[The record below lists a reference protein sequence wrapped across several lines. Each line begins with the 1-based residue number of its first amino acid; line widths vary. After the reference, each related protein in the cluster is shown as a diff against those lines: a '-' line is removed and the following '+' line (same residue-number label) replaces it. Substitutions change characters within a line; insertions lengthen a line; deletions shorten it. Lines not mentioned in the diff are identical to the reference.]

1 MHHSNGTLDVVVLT
15 IGTEER
21 VTQELLDAVNMRNWS
36 TSAFHFERYLTA
48 PRRPSIGQYISSA
61 HGCLA
66 FVDYDRNPE
75 EAAETAIYLS
85 KVFPGKVLVV
95 AVGKRPT
102 SAAILAAMRTGCSE
116 YFTKHSPQQELDVIL
131 DRFQDSCFT
140 EMEQATSNGTVLSI
154 LGAKGGV
161 GATSIA
167 VHLATLLAR
176 HHQRRTLLIDQQQ
189 MLGHA
194 CVYLGM
200 DGEHYT
206 LAEAVRNLKRMD
218 SELLYGFV
226 AHHASGLDVLSSPD
240 ASTGHEP
247 IAAQEFA
254 RTLEF
259 LRGEYDYIIVDCDRR
274 QPEMWPAL
282 IHASSEILMVTT
294 PEVAAVRDLS
304 RVADGLL
311 LTESASPKHKV
322 ILNRYNTPY
331 AVAADQIER
340 VLKLPIA
347 MTLPDIPAEMVHASN
362 SGSMLKYPGSSQ
374 FASALHAWTSK
385 LAGINTKPAPIRKE
399 EKAGGPRWRQLM
411 PAW

>member
-1 MHHSNGTLDVVVLT
+1 MHHIHGTLDVVVLT

-21 VTQELLDAVNMRNWS
+21 VTQELLGAVNMRNWS

-48 PRRPSIGQYISSA
+48 PRRPSIGQYIQSA

-75 EAAETAIYLS
+75 EAAETATYLS
-85 KVFPGKVLVV
+85 KLFAGKMLVV
-95 AVGKRPT
+95 AVGKKPT
-102 SAAILAAMRTGCSE
+102 SAAILGAMRTGCSE
-116 YFTKHSPQQELDVIL
+116 YFTKHSPQQELDIIL
-131 DRFQDSCFT
+131 DRFQESCFVEIENST
-140 EMEQATSNGTVLSI
+140 ANGAVLSI

-161 GATSIA
+161 GATSVA
-167 VHLATLLAR
+167 VHLATFLAQY
-176 HHQRRTLLIDQQQ
+176 HQRRTLLIDQQQ

-226 AHHASGLDVLSSPD
+226 AHHSSGLDVLSSPD

-247 IAAQEFA
+247 IAPQEFA
-254 RTLEF
+254 RTIEF

-274 QPEMWPAL
+274 QPELWPSL
-282 IHASSEILMVTT
+282 VNASTDVLMVAT

-304 RVADGLL
+304 RIADGLL
-311 LTESASPKHKV
+311 LTEASSPKQKV
-322 ILNRYNTPY
+322 ILNRYNAPY
-331 AVAADQIER
+331 AVAADQIEK

-347 MTLPDIPAEMVHASN
+347 LKLPDTPAEMVHATN
-362 SGSMLKYPGSSQ
+362 SGSTLRYPGSSQ
-374 FASALHAWTSK
+374 FASALHAWSGK
-385 LAGINTKPAPIRKE
+385 LAGVHAKPAPTPKA
-399 EKAGGPRWRQLM
+399 EKAGSRWRQLM

>member
-1 MHHSNGTLDVVVLT
+1 MNHLNGTLDVVVLT

-36 TSAFHFERYLTA
+36 TSAFHFDRYLTA
-48 PRRPSIGQYISSA
+48 PRRPSIGQYISSS

-66 FVDYDRNPE
+66 FIDYDRNPE
-75 EAAETAIYLS
+75 EAAETALYLS
-85 KVFPGKVLVV
+85 KVFPGKVFVV
-95 AVGKRPT
+95 AVGKKPT
-102 SAAILAAMRTGCSE
+102 SAAILAAMRAGCCE
-116 YFTKHSPQQELDVIL
+116 YFTKHSPQQELDIIL
-131 DRFQDSCFT
+131 DRFQESCFT
-140 EMEQATSNGTVLSI
+140 ETEHSSTNGSVLSI

-161 GATSIA
+161 GATSVA
-167 VHLATLLAR
+167 VHLATFLAQH
-176 HHQRRTLLIDQQQ
+176 HHQRTLLIDQQQ

-194 CVYLGM
+194 CVYLGI
-200 DGEHYT
+200 DGEHHT
-206 LAEAVRNLKRMD
+206 LEETVRNLKRMD

-226 AHHASGLDVLSSPD
+226 AHHCSGLDVLSSPD

-274 QPEMWPAL
+274 QPELWPSL
-282 IHASSEILMVTT
+282 VHASSEILMVAT

-304 RVADGLL
+304 RIADGLL
-311 LTESASPKHKV
+311 ITESASPKQKV
-322 ILNRYNTPY
+322 ILNRYNAPH
-331 AVAADQIER
+331 AVAADQIEK

-347 MTLPDIPAEMVHASN
+347 LKLPDSPAEIVQASN
-362 SGSMLKYPGSSQ
+362 SGSMLKFPGSSQ
-374 FASALHAWTSK
+374 YAQALHAWSSK
-385 LAGINTKPAPIRKE
+385 LAGTSAKPVTPRKN
-399 EKAGGPRWRQLM
+399 EKAGSRWRQLM